1 MVKQQRNGGDEL
13 CERRMLGIDAV
24 VAAPVPVARENV
36 DAFVNSLRFV
46 PRSKCK
52 FRRKNQEQRGQH
64 MLASPAG
71 NQAEVSYFHRRREA
85 GILAPFENCLGASR
99 LVSGPD

>member
-1 MVKQQRNGGDEL
+1 
-13 CERRMLGIDAV
+13 MLGIDAV

-52 FRRKNQEQRGQH
+52 FRRKNRS
-64 MLASPAG
+64 LAFSTCWP
-71 NQAEVSYFHRRREA
+71 
-85 GILAPFENCLGASR
+85 R
-99 LVSGPD
+99 LPETKRK